1 MSYKAAIIGCGGIAG
16 AHAHCYKALGIE
28 IIAMTDVCE
37 ESANALATD
46 FGAKVYPDYKT
57 LIDQAKP
64 DIVSIC
70 TPPAFHEE
78 AAVYAL
84 KAGINVL
91 CEKPM
96 ANSVASA
103 IAIKKTADEG
113 KALFMPAFRHRFIP
127 ANIKLK
133 EMIADGKIGDVIY
146 FNNAF
151 GGPMFEMEG
160 KWFTKKSIAGG
171 GCLLDTNSHSVDLF
185 RFIVGEIKNQTG
197 MIARHL
203 KNTDVED
210 SGMICV
216 STENGALGNMQSG
229 FVLGDGVAYIDII
242 GTKGHLIFD
251 YCAGPK
257 VKYRATGECDWTTIE
272 LPPSDGFKEEV
283 EHFVGAIAGKHPLA
297 ITAHD
302 GLRCMEVI
310 FSVYEKNAH

>member
-1 MSYKAAIIGCGGIAG
+1 MSYKAAIIGCGGIARC
-16 AHAHCYKALGIE
+16 HANSYKTLGVE
-28 IIAMTDVCE
+28 IVAVTDVCE
-37 ESANALATD
+37 DAAKALAAD
-46 FGAKVYPDYKT
+46 FGAKVYSDYKA
-57 LIDQAKP
+57 LIDEAKP
-64 DIVSIC
+64 DIVSVC

-78 AAVYAL
+78 PAVYAL
-84 KAGINVL
+84 KAGVNVL

-96 ANSVASA
+96 AHSVASA
-103 IAIKKTADEG
+103 LAIKKAADES

-133 EMIADGKIGDVIY
+133 DMISEGKIGDVIS

-151 GGPMFEMEG
+151 GGPMFEMED
-160 KWFTKKSIAGG
+160 KWFTKKNIAGG

-197 MIARHL
+197 VIARHF
-203 KNTDVED
+203 KTTDVED

-216 STENGALGNMQSG
+216 STESGALGNMQSG

-257 VKYRATGECDWTTIE
+257 VKYRATGESEWTTFE
-272 LPPSDGFKEEV
+272 LQPSDGFKEEV
-283 EHFVGAIAGKHPLA
+283 EHFIGAVSGKHALD
-297 ITAHD
+297 ITAQD
-302 GLRCMEVI
+302 GLRCTEVI
-310 FSVYEKNAH
+310 FSVYDQNF